1 MALPEREQRIRIAV
15 FDLNP
20 NTGAFREH
28 TYTLTVGPAAATIL
42 LRHPVVVGTTLT
54 IYNLENGRQA
64 DFVMESAPAPRH
76 VRLVPADPA
85 VDIWELKETT
95 SAPPLPEET
104 RLAREQNELGRAAIA
119 SIATGAEAARMGTIE
134 AAARETPRVG
144 TIEAAARETPRVGT
158 IEAAARETPR
168 VDTIEAAARET
179 PRVDTIEAAARE
191 AAACV
196 VEAEGTVV
204 RAVEYTHL
212 LDAHVAEQ
220 TRTLELTQ
228 QEAMAVALRAAQSL
242 HRELEEM
249 ADRAVLVRD
258 RAKKLT
264 REAADACARAAAC
277 ASDLQALRADKKG
290 TDQKLVEA
298 RRHLR
303 QAEAAFAAVR
313 ADVARAAAAS
323 RPATAQPAE
332 APVAAEPVVAPEPP
346 AATALPAEAPV
357 AAEPVAAPEPVVA
370 AEPPA
375 ATALPAEAPV
385 AAEPV
390 AAPEPVVAAEPPA
403 ATAPPAEA
411 PVAAEPVVTAESV
424 VAAGARRGPSL
435 TTTQQFVAGFS
446 GHVRWDDRR
455 TTRRIH
461 VRTRARI
468 RRPDLVEIL
477 EPINVSRRGLCFESD
492 HSYELNSM
500 VWVALHYQEDMPDL
514 LETPSRVVRII
525 PRGDGAPVRYGVH
538 FEI

>member
-144 TIEAAARETPRVGT
+144 TIEAAARETPRVDT

-179 PRVDTIEAAARE
+179 PRVGADEAVARE

-332 APVAAEPVVAPEPP
+332 APVAAEPVV
-346 AATALPAEAPV
+346 T
-357 AAEPVAAPEPVVA
+357 AEP
-370 AEPPA
+370 
-375 ATALPAEAPV
+375 
-385 AAEPV
+385 
-390 AAPEPVVAAEPPA
+390 
-403 ATAPPAEA
+403 
-411 PVAAEPVVTAESV
+411 V

>member
-28 TYTLTVGPAAATIL
+28 TYTLTVGPAAATVL

-64 DFVMESAPAPRH
+64 DFVVESAPAPRQIC
-76 VRLVPADPA
+76 LAPADPA
-85 VDIWELKETT
+85 VDIWELNET
-95 SAPPLPEET
+95 AAEPPLSEET
-104 RLAREQNELGRAAIA
+104 RVEREQNELGRAAIA
-119 SIATGAEAARMGTIE
+119 SLATGSGAEAGRAGADEGAAGE
-134 AAARETPRVG
+134 APRAG
-144 TIEAAARETPRVGT
+144 A
-158 IEAAARETPR
+158 
-168 VDTIEAAARET
+168 D
-179 PRVDTIEAAARE
+179 EAAARE

-204 RAVEYTHL
+204 RAGDYTQL
-212 LDAHVAEQ
+212 LDAHVVEQ

-228 QEAMAVALRAAQSL
+228 REAMAVALRAAQSL
-242 HRELEEM
+242 RGELEEM

-264 REAADACARAAAC
+264 HDAADACARAAAG

-290 TDQKLVEA
+290 ADQKLVEA
-298 RRHLR
+298 RRHLK

-313 ADVARAAAAS
+313 AEVARAAATS

-332 APVAAEPVVAPEPP
+332 APVAAEPVPEPV
-346 AATALPAEAPV
+346 L
-357 AAEPVAAPEPVVA
+357 APEPVPEPVMA

-375 ATALPAEAPV
+375 ATAQPAEAPPEPAAATAQPAEAPV
-385 AAEPV
+385 ATEPV
-390 AAPEPVVAAEPPA
+390 AA
-403 ATAPPAEA
+403 
-411 PVAAEPVVTAESV
+411 AEPVT
-424 VAAGARRGPSL
+424 AAGARRGQSL

-446 GHVRWDDRR
+446 GKVRWDDRR

-477 EPINVSRRGLCFESD
+477 EPINLSRRGLCFESD
-492 HSYELNSM
+492 YSYELNSM

-525 PRGDGAPVRYGVH
+525 PREDGAPVRYGVH

>member
-64 DFVMESAPAPRH
+64 DFVVESAPAPRQ
-76 VRLVPADPA
+76 VRLAPADPA
-85 VDIWELKETT
+85 VDIWELNETT

-104 RLAREQNELGRAAIA
+104 REAREQNELGRAAIA
-119 SIATGAEAARMGTIE
+119 SIATGSGAEAARAGTIDGAAGETPRAGTNEGAAGETPRAGTIE
-134 AAARETPRVG
+134 GADREARRVG
-144 TIEAAARETPRVGT
+144 TNEGAAS
-158 IEAAARETPR
+158 
-168 VDTIEAAARET
+168 
-179 PRVDTIEAAARE
+179 E

-196 VEAEGTVV
+196 VEAEGTVG
-204 RAVEYTHL
+204 RAGDYTHL
-212 LDAHVAEQ
+212 LDAHVVEQ
-220 TRTLELTQ
+220 TRALELTQ

-242 HRELEEM
+242 RRELDEM

-277 ASDLQALRADKKG
+277 TSDLQALRADKKG
-290 TDQKLVEA
+290 ADQKLVEA
-298 RRHLR
+298 RCHLK

-313 ADVARAAAAS
+313 AEVARAAAKPPA
-323 RPATAQPAE
+323 ATAQPAE
-332 APVAAEPVVAPEPP
+332 APVAAEPV
-346 AATALPAEAPV
+346 
-357 AAEPVAAPEPVVA
+357 PEPVLA
-370 AEPPA
+370 AG
-375 ATALPAEAPV
+375 PV
-385 AAEPV
+385 
-390 AAPEPVVAAEPPA
+390 PEPVMAAEPPA

-411 PVAAEPVVTAESV
+411 PVAADPVAAAEPVT
-424 VAAGARRGPSL
+424 AAGARRGPSL

-446 GHVRWDDRR
+446 GNVRWDDRR

-477 EPINVSRRGLCFESD
+477 EPINGSRRGLCFESD
-492 HSYELNSM
+492 YSYELNSM
-500 VWVALHYQEDMPDL
+500 VWVALHYQEDMPDI

-525 PRGDGAPVRYGVH
+525 PRENGAPVRYGVH

>member
-64 DFVMESAPAPRH
+64 DFVVESAPAPRQ
-76 VRLVPADPA
+76 VRLAPADPA
-85 VDIWELKETT
+85 VDIWELNETA

-104 RLAREQNELGRAAIA
+104 RVAREQNELGRAAIA
-119 SIATGAEAARMGTIE
+119 SIATGSGAEAARAGTIE
-134 AAARETPRVG
+134 GAAGEAARAGTDGGAAREARRVG
-144 TIEAAARETPRVGT
+144 ADEAVARKAARAG
-158 IEAAARETPR
+158 A
-168 VDTIEAAARET
+168 D
-179 PRVDTIEAAARE
+179 EAAARE
-191 AAACV
+191 AAAGV
-196 VEAEGTVV
+196 VEAEGTVG
-204 RAVEYTHL
+204 RAVDYTHL

-220 TRTLELTQ
+220 TRALELTQ

-242 HRELEEM
+242 RRELEEM

-277 ASDLQALRADKKG
+277 TTDLQALRADKKG
-290 TDQKLVEA
+290 ADQKLVEA
-298 RRHLR
+298 RRHLE

-313 ADVARAAAAS
+313 AEVARATATS

-332 APVAAEPVVAPEPP
+332 APVAAEPVPEPVLAAEP
-346 AATALPAEAPV
+346 VPEPVMAAEPAAATAQPAEAPV
-357 AAEPVAAPEPVVA
+357 AAELVPEPVMA

-375 ATALPAEAPV
+375 TTAQPTEAPV

-390 AAPEPVVAAEPPA
+390 LA
-403 ATAPPAEA
+403 
-411 PVAAEPVVTAESV
+411 AESV
-424 VAAGARRGPSL
+424 AAAGARRGPSL
-435 TTTQQFVAGFS
+435 TTTQQFAAGFS
-446 GHVRWDDRR
+446 GNVRWDDRR
-455 TTRRIH
+455 TTRRLH

-492 HSYELNSM
+492 YSYELNSM

-525 PRGDGAPVRYGVH
+525 PRENGAPVRYGVH